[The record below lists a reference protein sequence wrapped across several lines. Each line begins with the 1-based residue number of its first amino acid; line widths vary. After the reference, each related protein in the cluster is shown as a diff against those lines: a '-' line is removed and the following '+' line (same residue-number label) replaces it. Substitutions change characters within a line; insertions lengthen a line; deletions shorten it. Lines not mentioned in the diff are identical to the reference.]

1 MKLLLDTHAF
11 IWFDSSPSEVGLAA
25 VAACRDPGN
34 ELIVSVAS
42 VWEIQIKLW
51 LGKLKLHRPLREL
64 LDDQVR
70 DNRLQV
76 LPVHLEHV
84 LRLES

>member
-11 IWFDSSPSEVGLAA
+11 IWFDSSPSELGPAA

-34 ELIVSVAS
+34 ELILSVAS
-42 VWEIQIKLW
+42 VWEIQIKLR

-64 LDDQVR
+64 LDDQV
-70 DNRLQV
+70 
-76 LPVHLEHV
+76 
-84 LRLES
+84 